1 MILPDLYNFKK
12 ISFLIK
18 KNISENF
25 LIVLCILFIIY
36 YILNINSLNF
46 FSTDFQVRYKPNGIN
61 LFEKIF
67 NLKLSE
73 IDIFN
78 FYFIPELL
86 TGLFLKISPD
96 LNTFS
101 ILLNIFNII
110 ILFFS
115 FNFFFRSLDKSKD
128 NVLIITFLLIFFS
141 YIGNWIWCFWK
152 LADIYFLFIFSLVF
166 YFTNIGIKKNKK
178 KYILYAFLFS
188 LISLITKPQGIAVFA
203 FYLVILIFFYQR
215 KINFLKLLFIFIVIY
230 ILCFPLITYF
240 FIKLNLLNNITH
252 FMYEGYITGTI
263 FYKYDDFLNNFSL
276 SKNELNNIFY
286 YYYLFIKKIIYQLTF
301 LRETY
306 SIKHNIFLL
315 FYIIVIFASIIINL
329 NNLYDDEKL
338 FFNTT
343 LLISVFSILMH
354 SSLNTADEPNRHQLF
369 NLTPIYI
376 LSAMSFAKTVTF
388 SKNWI
393 KKFFFKN

>member
-1 MILPDLYNFKK
+1 M
-12 ISFLIK
+12 
-18 KNISENF
+18 
-25 LIVLCILFIIY
+25 
-36 YILNINSLNF
+36 
-46 FSTDFQVRYKPNGIN
+46 
-61 LFEKIF
+61 
-67 NLKLSE
+67 
-73 IDIFN
+73 
-78 FYFIPELL
+78 
-86 TGLFLKISPD
+86 
-96 LNTFS
+96 
-101 ILLNIFNII
+101 NIFNII

-276 SKNELNNIFY
+276 SKNELAMF
-286 YYYLFIKKIIYQLTF
+286 FIIIIY
-301 LRETY
+301 
-306 SIKHNIFLL
+306 
-315 FYIIVIFASIIINL
+315 FY
-329 NNLYDDEKL
+329 
-338 FFNTT
+338 
-343 LLISVFSILMH
+343 
-354 SSLNTADEPNRHQLF
+354 
-369 NLTPIYI
+369 
-376 LSAMSFAKTVTF
+376 
-388 SKNWI
+388 
-393 KKFFFKN
+393 KK